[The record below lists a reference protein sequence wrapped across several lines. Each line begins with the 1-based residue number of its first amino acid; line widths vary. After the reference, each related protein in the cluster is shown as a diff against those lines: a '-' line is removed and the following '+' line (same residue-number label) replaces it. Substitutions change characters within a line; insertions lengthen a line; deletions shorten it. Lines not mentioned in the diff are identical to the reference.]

1 MATTLKQELIDKIS
15 ATEDENLLQLL
26 KEDYDYFTKVGKPDI
41 TDELSYV
48 DLEELK
54 NLLKSLLVMK
64 PNLMKILKRLLKD
77 GVQNNS
83 KKVYQ

>member
-26 KEDYDYFTKVGKPDI
+26 KQDYDYFTGIGKADVI
-41 TDELSYV
+41 DELSPE

-54 NLLKSLLVMK
+54 NLLNEPFGHETESYEDF
-64 PNLMKILKRLLKD
+64 KRAINRWRTK
-77 GVQNNS
+77 
-83 KKVYQ
+83 

>member
-26 KEDYDYFTKVGKPDI
+26 KNDYDYFTGIGKPDV
-41 TDELSYV
+41 TDELSPE

-54 NLLKSLLVMK
+54 NLLNEPFGHETGSYEDFKNAIDRRRTK
-64 PNLMKILKRLLKD
+64 
-77 GVQNNS
+77 
-83 KKVYQ
+83 

>member
-26 KEDYDYFTKVGKPDI
+26 KQDYDYFTGIGKADVI
-41 TDELSYV
+41 DELSPE

-54 NLLKSLLVMK
+54 N
-64 PNLMKILKRLLKD
+64 ILNEPFGHETESYED
-77 GVQNNS
+77 F
-83 KKVYQ
+83 KKAIDRWHTK